1 MMSRRGMA
9 RRRRKKKPSNR
20 QAAIVSLLFLLGSAL
35 GGTWLMSEGIRDAQ
49 DMAWVRCEVV
59 DAKPQ
64 RGGRYA
70 SVPWYVVVHT
80 SDCGKILY
88 RVGTRDEK
96 VDGVS
101 ATFEPGPYEFKLG
114 AVSQRSIEGDPL
126 IYQSPEAKDVRRL
139 LNN

>member
-1 MMSRRGMA
+1 MA

-20 QAAIVSLLFLLGSAL
+20 QATIVTLLFFLGTAL

-49 DMAWVRCEVV
+49 DMAWVQCEVV

-88 RVGTRDEK
+88 KIGTREEN
-96 VDGVS
+96 VDGLA

-139 LNN
+139 PDAQTL

>member
-1 MMSRRGMA
+1 MA

-20 QAAIVSLLFLLGSAL
+20 QATIVSLLFLLGSAL

-49 DMAWVRCEVV
+49 DLAWVRCEVV

-70 SVPWYVVVHT
+70 STPWYVVVHT

-88 RVGTRDEK
+88 KVGTREEN
-96 VDGVS
+96 VDGLA

-114 AVSQRSIEGDPL
+114 AVSQRRIEGETFLD
-126 IYQSPEAKDVRRL
+126 QSPEAKDVRRL
-139 LNN
+139 PSMQST

>member
-1 MMSRRGMA
+1 MG
-9 RRRRKKKPSNR
+9 RRRRKKKPSDR
-20 QAAIVSLLFLLGSAL
+20 LATIVSLLFFLGSAL
-35 GGTWLMSEGIRDAQ
+35 GGTWLFSEGIRDAQ

-64 RGGRYA
+64 RGGRSA
-70 SVPWYVVVHT
+70 TTPWYVVVHT

-88 RVGTRDEK
+88 KIGTREEN
-96 VDGVS
+96 VDGLA

-114 AVSQRSIEGDPL
+114 AVSQRSIEGDSL

-139 LNN
+139 PDAQNL

>member
-1 MMSRRGMA
+1 MTSRRGMG
-9 RRRRKKKPSNR
+9 RRRREKKPSNR
-20 QAAIVSLLFLLGSAL
+20 QATVVSLLFFLGSAL

-70 SVPWYVVVHT
+70 STPCYVVVHR

-88 RVGTRDEK
+88 KVGTREEN
-96 VDGVS
+96 VDGL
-101 ATFEPGPYEFKLG
+101 AANFDPRPYEFKLG
-114 AVSQRSIEGDPL
+114 AVSQRRTAGETCLD
-126 IYQSPEAKDVRRL
+126 
-139 LNN
+139 

>member
-1 MMSRRGMA
+1 MG
-9 RRRRKKKPSNR
+9 RRRRKKKPSDR
-20 QAAIVSLLFLLGSAL
+20 QATIVSLLFFLGSAL
-35 GGTWLMSEGIRDAQ
+35 GGTWLFSEGIRDAQ

-64 RGGRYA
+64 RGGRSA
-70 SVPWYVVVHT
+70 TTPWYVVVHT

-88 RVGTRDEK
+88 KIGTREEN
-96 VDGVS
+96 VDGLA
-101 ATFEPGPYEFKLG
+101 ATFEPGPHEFKLG

-139 LNN
+139 PDAQTL